1 MIPKQMNRMMILQ
14 QITKMNILKIKTNYQ
29 VKKVFKKMM
38 TIKKLMRIMKNNS
51 KTIQFWKEF
60 FLRRKIILCTIFST
74 FMKI

>member
-1 MIPKQMNRMMILQ
+1 MIPKQMNRMMILH
-14 QITKMNILKIKTNYQ
+14 QITKMNIPKTKKNYQ

-38 TIKKLMRIMKNNS
+38 NIKKLMRRMKNNS

-60 FLRRKIILCTIFST
+60 FLRRQIILCTIFST